1 LRDKWTSSITAV
13 MKRSLRAESLALKLK
28 DILRKLNQGQ
38 GFQMT
43 RGGHLTVEK
52 QMMDKP
58 LK

>member
-1 LRDKWTSSITAV
+1 
-13 MKRSLRAESLALKLK
+13 MKRSQRAELLALKLK
-28 DILRKLNQGQ
+28 DILRNLNQGQ